1 MTCHIMSNGSLKH
14 SYILEYII
22 EIEKGNI
29 IVGEELKIQLE
40 KLKRELTDPIYQNLK
55 KIEIDINESEKRIA
69 FIEKECKHYQA
80 PYAGKPFILELFQ
93 KWIVEATFAIKIWDD
108 EIKKYVRK
116 YKNVLFLVAR
126 KNGKSP
132 FISAIALSEW
142 FCGPIGGNILCC
154 SNSYEQADIM
164 YQGIDAMR
172 EESRTLEKVT
182 HRNQK
187 GIFFGNQKR
196 KKAKGK
202 FSYQN
207 KGSIKKLSKKTGAK
221 EGKNISV
228 GMVDEVHEMED
239 DSLVMPVRQ
248 ALSTQDEPLF
258 FELTTE
264 GFVNDG
270 YLDKRLEDARKVLY
284 GEVEDERWLIVLY
297 TQDSE
302 EEIWQDEKSWQKSN
316 PAIGKFKKY
325 SFLREMLQAAKR
337 DTSTKAFVL
346 AKDFNFKQN
355 NASAWLNKETIE
367 NNLEADLEDFR
378 GMFAIGGAD
387 LSETNDLT
395 NARVLFFNPET
406 KDKTTFSMYFIPSS
420 KLEELDRDEKEKFI
434 EWIKQGYIYV
444 CEGSEVEQSDVVAWF
459 VSLYKKYK
467 IRVLFTGYDK
477 WQAKAFA
484 KEMDNYGFE
493 LEKIGQ
499 GDQLSNAMGVLEGDL
514 RNNKLNYAQNPVDKF
529 CLQNVC
535 AKWNSEGTKRKPVK
549 VQNDD
554 SKKIDGAITMLICY
568 ETLDRHRT
576 EYCEYVRR

>member
-355 NASAWLNKETIE
+355 NASAWLDKETIE

-467 IRVLFTGYDK
+467 IRVVCTGYDK

-484 KEMDNYGFE
+484 KEMDDYGFD

-514 RNNKLNYAQNPVDKF
+514 RNKKLNYAQNPVDKF

-535 AKWNSEGTKRKPVK
+535 AKWNSEGTKRKPIK

-568 ETLDRHRT
+568 ETLDRYRT